1 MRRARGL
8 ARGLPL
14 LALLGA
20 LGSCATL
27 RTLGVLPAPGAL
39 LPPAGIS
46 PEWRSLAPG
55 IGLAELSDEEAPLR
69 AWGVR
74 IDLDEPGLAVV
85 CTPDNGERPG
95 DTDGSRTTSF
105 AEREGL
111 AVCVNASPFR
121 EDARSDGE
129 PMDVSGR
136 YVYAGRPV
144 SETEKRFPSILV
156 HRDDEGAGAP
166 RWSVGYDDPA
176 GAPEDTAAADDTG
189 GPYYALGGFRI
200 ILRDGENRGIDGD
213 REARTAIGSSADG
226 RTLYL
231 LVVDGRSRRWSVGL
245 TSRETAEWLRLLG
258 AADGILMDGG
268 GSATLAL
275 RNADGRVALANRP
288 RDRLGIVREQ
298 VVANH
303 FGVRSDPFPIEP

>member
-1 MRRARGL
+1 MRRAWALPG
-8 ARGLPL
+8 GLPL

-27 RTLGVLPAPGAL
+27 RTPGAL
-39 LPPAGIS
+39 PPLGGLLPPPAGLS

-55 IGLAELSDEEAPLR
+55 IDLAELADNEAPLR

-74 IDLDEPGLAVV
+74 IDLDERGIAIV

-144 SETEKRFPSILV
+144 SEAEKRFPAILLY
-156 HRDDEGAGAP
+156 RDADESGTL
-166 RWSVGYDDPA
+166 RWSIGYDDPS
-176 GAPEDTAAADDTG
+176 GAPEDTAAADGADAPY
-189 GPYYALGGFRI
+189 PYYALGGFRM
-200 ILRDGENRGIDGD
+200 ILRNGENRGIDGE
-213 REARTAIGSSADG
+213 REARTAIGTSADR

-231 LVVDGRSRRWSVGL
+231 LVADGRSRRWSVGL

-268 GSATLAL
+268 GSATLAV
-275 RNADGRVALANRP
+275 RGADGRAALANRP
-288 RDRLGIVREQ
+288 RDRLGVVREQ

-303 FGVRSDPFPIEP
+303 FGVRSE

>member
-1 MRRARGL
+1 VRRARAL
-8 ARGLPL
+8 PRGFPL

-27 RTLGVLPAPGAL
+27 RAPGALPAPGAL
-39 LPPAGIS
+39 LPPAGLS
-46 PEWRSLAPG
+46 TEWRSLAQG
-55 IGLAELSDEEAPLR
+55 IDLAELTDSEAPLR

-74 IDLDEPGLAVV
+74 IDLDERGLSVV

-95 DTDGSRTTSF
+95 DTDGERTTSF

-121 EDARSDGE
+121 EDARADGD

-136 YVYAGRPV
+136 YVYAGLPV

-156 HRDDEGAGAP
+156 YRDADGPGAP
-166 RWSVGYDDPA
+166 RWSVGYEDPA
-176 GAPEDTAAADDTG
+176 DVPEDTAAAG
-189 GPYYALGGFRI
+189 GAGEPYYALGGFRM
-200 ILRDGENRGIDGD
+200 ILRNGENRGIDGD
-213 REARTAIGSSADG
+213 REARTAIGTSADG

-268 GSATLAL
+268 GSATLAV
-275 RNADGRVALANRP
+275 RDADGRTALANRP
-288 RDRLGIVREQ
+288 RDRIGIVREQ

-303 FGVRSDPFPIEP
+303 FGVRSDPLTTDR

>member
-1 MRRARGL
+1 MRRARAL
-8 ARGLPL
+8 PRGLPL

-20 LGSCATL
+20 LGSCATMRAPGAL
-27 RTLGVLPAPGAL
+27 PMPGALPAPGAL
-39 LPPAGIS
+39 LPPAGVS
-46 PEWRSLAPG
+46 PGWRSLAPG
-55 IGLAELSDEEAPLR
+55 IELADLSDGGAPLR

-74 IDLDEPGLAVV
+74 IDLDESGIAVV
-85 CTPDNGERPG
+85 CTPENGERPG
-95 DTDGSRTTSF
+95 DTDGYRTTSF

-156 HRDDEGAGAP
+156 YRDVDGPGAP
-166 RWSVGYDDPA
+166 RWSVGYDDP
-176 GAPEDTAAADDTG
+176 GAPEDTAAG
-189 GPYYALGGFRI
+189 GAGEPYYALGGFRM
-200 ILRDGENRGIDGD
+200 ILRNGENRGIDGD
-213 REARTAIGSSADG
+213 REARTAIGTSADG

-231 LVVDGRSRRWSVGL
+231 LVADGRSRRWSVGL
-245 TSRETAEWLRLLG
+245 TSRECAEWLRLLG

-268 GSATLAL
+268 GSATLAV
-275 RNADGRVALANRP
+275 RDADGRVALANRP
-288 RDRLGIVREQ
+288 RDRLGIAREQ

-303 FGVRSDPFPIEP
+303 FGVRSD

>member
-1 MRRARGL
+1 VRRAGAL
-8 ARGLPL
+8 PRGLPL
-14 LALLGA
+14 LALLGV

-27 RTLGVLPAPGAL
+27 RAPGALPAPGTL
-39 LPPAGIS
+39 LPPAGVF

-55 IGLAELSDEEAPLR
+55 IALAELADVEAPLR

-74 IDLDEPGLAVV
+74 IDLDEPGIAVV

-156 HRDDEGAGAP
+156 YRDADGPGEP

-176 GAPEDTAAADDTG
+176 DTAGADDAG
-189 GPYYALGGFRI
+189 EPYYALGGFRM
-200 ILRDGENRGIDGD
+200 ILRSGKNRGIDGD